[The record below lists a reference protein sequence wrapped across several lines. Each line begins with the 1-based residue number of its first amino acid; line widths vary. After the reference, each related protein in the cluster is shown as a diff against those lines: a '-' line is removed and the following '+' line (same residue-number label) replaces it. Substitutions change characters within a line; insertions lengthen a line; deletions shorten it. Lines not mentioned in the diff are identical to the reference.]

1 MRNKVKPASH
11 WPIIK
16 ESERTQSVV
25 WSDKI
30 FSDYFP
36 MIVSILLPDH
46 RTKSHSGNRKLPPIV
61 GPKCDMADCCRLPP
75 IIIPPS
81 PPPPRCMF
89 SHCPHFHPI
98 FYPILWSVGQWD
110 AGLKETILMHTHSTK
125 IWQRNASHFMILF
138 AVQEKIRINW
148 FNMFNIL

>member
-1 MRNKVKPASH
+1 MDTSMHNKMRNKVKPASH

-61 GPKCDMADCCRLPP
+61 GPKCDMADCRRLPP
-75 IIIPPS
+75 IIIPP
-81 PPPPRCMF
+81 PPPMLVLSAPAF
-89 SHCPHFHPI
+89 SSDFLSDPLISWAMGRRLKRNNSNAHTQYKDLAEKRLT
-98 FYPILWSVGQWD
+98 FYD
-110 AGLKETILMHTHSTK
+110 TICCSG
-125 IWQRNASHFMILF
+125 
-138 AVQEKIRINW
+138 ED
-148 FNMFNIL
+148 